1 MFKLLKLL
9 HLVGVAAFVGSI
21 FGHIVSGLTVPW
33 SDDPLAVLTARD
45 GILDITNTV
54 TLPGLGLAV
63 ATGLGMMALKRIDPR
78 RTPWLAAHAGLGLLI
93 AANALILVVP
103 AGRVMAEQAAK
114 LGGPSFDA
122 VAYLD
127 ALKVEGIAGGVNLLM
142 AVIAMALAIAKPA
155 WRRYR
160 TSRTSRLSN
169 A

>member
-9 HLVGVAAFVGSI
+9 HLVGVAAFVGSV

-33 SDDPLAVLTARD
+33 SDDAMAVLTARA

-54 TLPGLGLAV
+54 TLPGLAVAV
-63 ATGLGMMALKRIDPR
+63 ATGFAMMALKRIDPR
-78 RTPWLAAHAGLGLLI
+78 RAPWLAVHAGLGLLI
-93 AANALILVVP
+93 VANALLLVVP
-103 AGRVMAEQAAK
+103 AGRVMAAEAAK
-114 LGGPSFDA
+114 LGGTAFDA
-122 VAYLD
+122 LAYLD
-127 ALKVEGIAGGVNLLM
+127 ALKVEAIAGGVNLLM

-160 TSRTSRLSN
+160 ASRLSN